1 MNADVSPPAGPSPED
16 IQLIAQCGVIRT
28 YPRRAVIVTEGG
40 ETDCLYVIMEGRVK
54 IYASDDNGKEIV
66 LNVQGRGEY
75 FGELGLLDAGQRS
88 ASVMTLEP
96 VRLACV
102 SRAAFSACIQQ
113 NPALAF
119 KLIRDLTQRIR
130 ALTELVKN
138 LALNDVY
145 GRVARTL
152 SKLAVEQEGCLTI
165 TERITH
171 QDIANMVGASREMV
185 SHIMKDLTTG
195 GYIEIKNRKITI
207 ARRLPRAW

>member
-1 MNADVSPPAGPSPED
+1 MNDDHLTPAGFSAED
-16 IQLIAQCGVIRT
+16 IKLIAQCGVIRT
-28 YPRRAVIVTEGG
+28 YPRRAVIVTEGS

-54 IYASDDNGKEIV
+54 IYASEDTGKEII
-66 LNVQGRGEY
+66 LNVQGAGEY

-96 VRLACV
+96 VRLSCV
-102 SRAAFSACIQQ
+102 SRAAFSECMQQ
-113 NPALAF
+113 NPSMAF
-119 KLIRDLTQRIR
+119 RLIRDLTRRVR

-152 SKLAVEQEGCLTI
+152 TNLAEEREGRLTI
-165 TERITH
+165 AERFTH
-171 QDIANMVGASREMV
+171 QDIASMVGASREMV

-195 GYIEIKNRKITI
+195 GYVEIKDRRITI